1 VNRTHV
7 RHEHIGGGPR
17 GVPDGLEGGPTRVRS
32 GTREGEHQ
40 KGGPGMVRFDPSL
53 GPERGGTREE
63 LGVLEHVAVDEEQPR
78 AVREALEA
86 VEHHKGLC
94 K

>member
-1 VNRTHV
+1 
-7 RHEHIGGGPR
+7 
-17 GVPDGLEGGPTRVRS
+17 
-32 GTREGEHQ
+32 
-40 KGGPGMVRFDPSL
+40 MVRFDPSL